1 MKLSNNFTLA
11 EYLHSATADK
21 YGFTEQYNPPALVIS
36 NIRRVNEQL
45 EKIRAEMNRPLR
57 ISSGYRCERVNR
69 KVGGVGNSMHLTGEA
84 VDIAYNSIPDA
95 LKLVDV
101 GINAGFTRIGLGGG
115 FIHFDLKPTKTV
127 WIYGRKTPKELSQ
140 QLENIRKKL

>member
-1 MKLSNNFTLA
+1 MKLSNNFTLV

-36 NIRRVNEQL
+36 NIRRVNEYL
-45 EKIRAEMNRPLR
+45 ERMRAEMNRPLR
-57 ISSGYRCERVNR
+57 ITSGYRCERVNR

-84 VDIAYNSIPDA
+84 IDIAYNSIPDA
-95 LKLVDV
+95 LMLVDA
-101 GINAGFTRIGLGGG
+101 GISAGFTRIGLGGG